1 MLLLSETRVC
11 YLVPLIQRIPCC
23 PGTFKGAGSVCK
35 ELVYCGARVAE
46 SGCLCKR

>member
-11 YLVPLIQRIPCC
+11 CLAPLIQRIFCC

-35 ELVYCGARVAE
+35 ELVYYGAKVAE
-46 SGCLCKR
+46 SGCF